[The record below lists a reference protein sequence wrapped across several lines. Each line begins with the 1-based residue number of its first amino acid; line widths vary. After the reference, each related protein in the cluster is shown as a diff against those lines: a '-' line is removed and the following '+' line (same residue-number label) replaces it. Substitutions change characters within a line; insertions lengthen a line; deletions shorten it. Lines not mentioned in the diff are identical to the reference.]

1 MRVGYF
7 FLFLHRNLQIQKKYI
22 IMKQKLLLFAL
33 AVLASIGCVKA
44 QNSADGHIVIPDV
57 EIMQGKTAI
66 LMVRSNFNYPTDIEN
81 YAYRG
86 VQVEFVLPDGITAI
100 DESDGI
106 SDYLLGY
113 CPKMTTG
120 FQPRRNDGCTV
131 FLTYQVDDKNM
142 PEGAYDMFY
151 CTISCASDL
160 APGEYTVTTSK
171 LELSANTNPI
181 SKLNPSNF
189 SFKIKVIPYERRILE
204 DDIAE
209 VEENRGVAEDIQLNR
224 SFKKDMWSTIC
235 LPFDMST
242 DQVTEVFGEGTKVAE
257 YTKDDATED
266 EKGNIDKVTIYFE
279 TFADGIEANYP
290 FIICPTKDVENI
302 TLDEILVNPNEE
314 DAKAEY
320 DNGKTGSRRQVYGT
334 FTGTLKNSTIPAY
347 NLFISSNKF
356 YITKEDK
363 AIKAYR
369 GYFHCNNVDDAYGVS
384 NSVNV
389 NFFVDG
395 EATAIEGILAPGMEK
410 VDGNVYTVSG
420 VNMGRAEDVMN
431 TLPAGIYI
439 VNNKKVIVK

>member
-44 QNSADGHIVIPDV
+44 QNSADGQIVIPDV

-106 SDYLLGY
+106 SDYLLSY

-160 APGEYTVTTSK
+160 APGEYTVKTSK

-181 SKLNPSNF
+181 TKLNPSNF

-204 DDIAE
+204 DDITE
-209 VEENRGVAEDIQLNR
+209 VETASEKSQDIQLNR

-235 LPFDMST
+235 LPFAMNT
-242 DQVTEVFGEGTKVAE
+242 DQVTEIFGEGTKVAE
-257 YTKDDATED
+257 FTDYDSTKYDD
-266 EKGNIDKVTIYFE
+266 GNIESITIYFDNYS
-279 TFADGIEANYP
+279 DGIEANYP

-302 TLDEILVNPNEE
+302 KLDEMLVAPDEE
-314 DAKAEY
+314 YAIAEY
-320 DNGKTGSRRQVYGT
+320 DNGKSGSRRFVLGK
-334 FTGTLKNSTIPAY
+334 FIGTLKSSTIPAY
-347 NLFISSNKF
+347 NLFISSSKF
-356 YITKEDK
+356 YITKEEK
-363 AIKAYR
+363 PIKAYR
-369 GYFHCNNVDDAYGVS
+369 GYFWINAAEIAYKKS
-384 NSVNV
+384 SSANIT
-389 NFFVDG
+389 FFVDG